1 MCKISI
7 LGAGP
12 AGSSAAIAAQRE
24 GAHVRLIEK
33 TKFPRHKVCGEFFS
47 PEIEASL
54 RHLDIWDAFIA
65 AGPARIRRM
74 KLHFGHREKQTTLA
88 EPAWG
93 LSRYAFDQLLLRQAL
108 ALGSELAG
116 DCHGEPTIIACGRHI
131 ADSQR
136 SRRLFGFKAHFEGP
150 ADDAVELFFF
160 DQCYVGVNSVEGGH
174 TNVCGLGPEDVLK
187 RFNFDY
193 DAVVAESPALAAR
206 LKPLS
211 RSMKWLSTG
220 PLRFRQNFGASANY
234 LAGDALSFVDPF
246 TGTGLVAAV
255 KTGCLAGTAAA
266 RGTTVAEYLA
276 QCRAQLKQPFEVA
289 SLFRKAVNTG
299 WADHLAG
306 LIPGRMLFALTRP
319 RK

>member
-1 MCKISI
+1 M
-7 LGAGP
+7 
-12 AGSSAAIAAQRE
+12 
-24 GAHVRLIEK
+24 
-33 TKFPRHKVCGEFFS
+33 
-47 PEIEASL
+47 
-54 RHLDIWDAFIA
+54 A

-74 KLHFGHREKQTTLA
+74 KLHFGRREKITDLA

-93 LSRYAFDQLLLRQAL
+93 LSRYAFDQLLLDHAL
-108 ALGSELAG
+108 ALGSQLG
-116 DCHGEPTIIACGRHI
+116 RDFDSEPTVIACGRQI
-131 ADSQR
+131 ADATR
-136 SRRLFGFKAHFEGP
+136 SRRLFGFKAHFDGP

-160 DQCYVGVNSVEGGH
+160 DQCYVGLNSVEGGR

-187 RFNFDY
+187 RFHFDY
-193 DAVVAESPALAAR
+193 DAVVAQSPALTAR

-220 PLRFRQNFGASANY
+220 PLRFHQNFERGVSY

-255 KTGCLAGTAAA
+255 KTGSLAGVAAA
-266 RGTTVAEYLA
+266 RNTPVANYLS

-289 SLFRKAVNTG
+289 SLLRKAVNAG

-319 RK
+319 RR